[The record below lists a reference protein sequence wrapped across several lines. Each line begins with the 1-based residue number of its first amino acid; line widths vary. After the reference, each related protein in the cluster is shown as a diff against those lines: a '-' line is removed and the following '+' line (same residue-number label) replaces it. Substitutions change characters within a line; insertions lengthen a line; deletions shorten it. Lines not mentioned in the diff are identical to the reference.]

1 MTMGQIVEGK
11 KNCAGNTTL
20 SLTDSQEIIRSV
32 NLCLQPYLR

>member
-11 KNCAGNTTL
+11 KNCAGNTT
-20 SLTDSQEIIRSV
+20 LTDSQEIIRSV